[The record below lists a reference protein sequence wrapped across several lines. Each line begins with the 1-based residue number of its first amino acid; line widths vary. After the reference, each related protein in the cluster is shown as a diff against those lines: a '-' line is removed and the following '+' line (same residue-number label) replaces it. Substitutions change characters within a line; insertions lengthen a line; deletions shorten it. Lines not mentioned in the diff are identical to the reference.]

1 VTGIALASLRHRRTA
16 FTASFLSVFL
26 GSVIVMAFASML
38 DTAGQPGV
46 PSADRTTLQIVATVV
61 GGWGAVIIASS
72 VGTTLAVAT
81 RQRAVEL
88 ALLRTAGAS
97 PGQVVK
103 LIMGET
109 GLVAGTAALVALPV
123 GYGGGHLLL
132 ALLQHTGQVGRSYGF
147 RFGAAALGV
156 GLGVTLAGALT
167 AAWLTARRAARR
179 PVREALVEAAAGG
192 RRMSRL
198 RLWAGIACVAL
209 GGQGVVL
216 AMTVVGGTDVYGVQM
231 FAVEGCIWGGIGFAL
246 LGPVLLGGA
255 VTLLA
260 PLAPMAAG
268 ASAEL
273 SVAGVRHRL
282 QQAATPLMPIIVL
295 TSAATGTLYMQAITN
310 SLRSA
315 SGQGDKTVATVNYVI
330 VGMVTL
336 FCAVM
341 LVNLLVAV
349 IADRRREFTQLRLTG
364 ATRRQVLGLV
374 GAESGLLL
382 SVGVLFGTIGGLL
395 TVIPFSLKTTHRV
408 IPHAPVGIYLGVLG
422 GVVALT
428 LAASLLAARQATR
441 LGPVTVLRGAART

>member
-16 FTASFLSVFL
+16 FAASFLSVFL

-46 PSADRTTLQIVATVV
+46 TAADRETLLIVASVV
-61 GGWGAVIIASS
+61 GGWGTVIVGSA

-81 RQRAVEL
+81 RQRAAEL

-97 PGQVVK
+97 PGQVVA
-103 LIMGET
+103 LIMRET
-109 GLVAGTAALVALPV
+109 GLVAGAAALLALPV

-132 ALLQHTGQVGRSYGF
+132 ALLQHTGQVARSYGF
-147 RFGAAALGV
+147 RFGAAALGI
-156 GLGVTLAGALT
+156 GLGVTLAASLT
-167 AAWLTARRAARR
+167 AAWLTARRAAGR
-179 PVREALVEAAAGG
+179 PVQEALVEAAAGG
-192 RRMSRL
+192 RMSRR

-209 GGQGVVL
+209 GGQGAVL
-216 AMTVVGGTDVYGVQM
+216 AMTVVGGKDVYGVQM
-231 FAVEGCIWGGIGFAL
+231 LAVEGCIWGGIGFAL
-246 LGPVLLGGA
+246 LGPMLLGGA

-260 PLAPMAAG
+260 PLAAG
-268 ASAEL
+268 VSAEL
-273 SVAGVRHRL
+273 SIAGVRHRL
-282 QQAATPLMPIIVL
+282 QQAAIPLMPIIVL

-315 SGQGDKTVATVNYVI
+315 SGQSDKTVATVNYVI
-330 VGMVTL
+330 VGVITL
-336 FCAVM
+336 FAAVM

-349 IADRRREFTQLRLTG
+349 ITDRRREFAQQRLAG

-395 TVIPFSLKTTHRV
+395 TVIPFSLKTTRRL
-408 IPHAPVGIYLGVLG
+408 IPHAPIGIYLGVLA
-422 GVVALT
+422 GVAALT
-428 LAASLLAARQATR
+428 LAASLLAARRATR
-441 LGPVTVLRGAART
+441 LDPVTVLRGAART

>member
-1 VTGIALASLRHRRTA
+1 VTGITLASLRHRRTA

-26 GSVIVMAFASML
+26 GSAIVMAFASML

-46 PSADRTTLQIVATVV
+46 PSADRTTLLIVATVV
-61 GGWGAVIIASS
+61 GGWGAVIIASA

-81 RQRAVEL
+81 RQRAAEL

-97 PGQVVK
+97 PGQVVT
-103 LIMGET
+103 LIMRET
-109 GLVAGTAALVALPV
+109 GLVAGAAALLALPV

-132 ALLQHTGQVGRSYGF
+132 ALLQHTSQVARSYGF
-147 RFGAAALGV
+147 RFGAAALGI
-156 GLGVTLAGALT
+156 GLGVTLAASLT
-167 AAWLTARRAARR
+167 AAWLTARRAAGR
-179 PVREALVEAAAGG
+179 PVREALAEAAAGG
-192 RRMSRL
+192 RRMSRR

-209 GGQGVVL
+209 GGQGAVL
-216 AMTVVGGTDVYGVQM
+216 AMTVVGGKDVYGAQM

-255 VTLLA
+255 VSL
-260 PLAPMAAG
+260 LAPMAAG
-268 ASAEL
+268 AAAEL
-273 SVAGVRHRL
+273 SVAGFRHRL
-282 QQAATPLMPIIVL
+282 QQAATPLIPITVL

-315 SGQGDKTVATVNYVI
+315 PGQGDKTVATVNYVI
-330 VGMVTL
+330 VGVITL
-336 FCAVM
+336 FAAVM
-341 LVNLLVAV
+341 LVNLLVA
-349 IADRRREFTQLRLTG
+349 IITDRRREFAQQRLAG

-395 TVIPFSLKTTHRV
+395 TVIPFSLKTTHRL
-408 IPHAPVGIYLGVLG
+408 IPHAPIGIYLGVLA

-428 LAASLLAARQATR
+428 LAASLLAARRATR
-441 LGPVTVLRGAART
+441 LGPVTVLLGAART

>member
-61 GGWGAVIIASS
+61 GGWGAVIIASA

-156 GLGVTLAGALT
+156 GLGVTLAGSLT

-255 VTLLA
+255 VTL
-260 PLAPMAAG
+260 LAPMAAG

-349 IADRRREFTQLRLTG
+349 IADRRREFTQLLLTG

-374 GAESGLLL
+374 GAESGLLV

-441 LGPVTVLRGAART
+441 LGPVTVLQGAAPT

>member
-26 GSVIVMAFASML
+26 GSAIVMAFASML

-46 PSADRTTLQIVATVV
+46 PSADRTTLLVVASVV
-61 GGWGAVIIASS
+61 GGWGAVIIASA

-81 RQRAVEL
+81 RQRAAEL

-97 PGQVVK
+97 PSQVVT
-103 LIMGET
+103 LIMRET
-109 GLVAGTAALVALPV
+109 ALVAGAAALLALPV

-132 ALLQHTGQVGRSYGF
+132 ALLQHTGQVARSYGF
-147 RFGAAALGV
+147 RFGAAALGI
-156 GLGVTLAGALT
+156 GLGVTLAASLT
-167 AAWLTARRAARR
+167 AAWLTARRAAGR

-192 RRMSRL
+192 RPMSRR

-209 GGQGVVL
+209 GGQGAVL
-216 AMTVVGGTDVYGVQM
+216 AMTVVGGKDVYGAQM

-255 VTLLA
+255 VSL
-260 PLAPMAAG
+260 LAPMAAG

-330 VGMVTL
+330 VGVITL
-336 FCAVM
+336 FAAVM

-349 IADRRREFTQLRLTG
+349 ITDRRREFAQQRLAG

-374 GAESGLLL
+374 GAESSLLL

-395 TVIPFSLKTTHRV
+395 TVIPFSLKTTHRL
-408 IPHAPVGIYLGVLG
+408 IPHAPIGIYLGVLA

-428 LAASLLAARQATR
+428 LAASLLAAWRATR
-441 LGPVTVLRGAART
+441 LDPVTVLRGAART

>member
-1 VTGIALASLRHRRTA
+1 MTGIALASLRHRRTA

-26 GSVIVMAFASML
+26 GSAIVMAFASML

-46 PSADRTTLQIVATVV
+46 TAADRETLLIVASVV
-61 GGWGAVIIASS
+61 GGWGTVIIGSA
-72 VGTTLAVAT
+72 VGTTLAVTT
-81 RQRAVEL
+81 RQRAAEL

-97 PGQVVK
+97 PGQVVA
-103 LIMGET
+103 LIMRET
-109 GLVAGTAALVALPV
+109 GLVAAAAALLALPV

-132 ALLQHTGQVGRSYGF
+132 ALLQHTGQVARSYGF
-147 RFGAAALGV
+147 RFGAAALGI
-156 GLGVTLAGALT
+156 GLGVTLAASLT
-167 AAWLTARRAARR
+167 AAWLTARRAAGR
-179 PVREALVEAAAGG
+179 PVREALAEAAAGG
-192 RRMSRL
+192 RRMSRR
-198 RLWAGIACVAL
+198 RLWAGIVCVAL
-209 GGQGVVL
+209 GGQGAIL
-216 AMTVVGGTDVYGVQM
+216 AMTVVGGKDVYGVQM
-231 FAVEGCIWGGIGFAL
+231 LAVEGCIWGGIGFAL

-260 PLAPMAAG
+260 PLAVG
-268 ASAEL
+268 VSGEL

-330 VGMVTL
+330 VGVITL
-336 FCAVM
+336 FAAVM

-349 IADRRREFTQLRLTG
+349 ITDRRREFAQQRLAG
-364 ATRRQVLGLV
+364 AARRQVLGLV

-395 TVIPFSLKTTHRV
+395 TVIPFSLKTTRRL
-408 IPHAPVGIYLGVLG
+408 IPHAPIGIYLGVLA

-428 LAASLLAARQATR
+428 LAASLLAARRATR
-441 LGPVTVLRGAART
+441 LDPVTVLRGAAGT

>member
-1 VTGIALASLRHRRTA
+1 VTGIALASVRHRRAA

-26 GSVIVMAFASML
+26 GSAIVMAFASML

-46 PSADRTTLQIVATVV
+46 PSADRTTLQVVATVV
-61 GGWGAVIIASS
+61 GGWGAVIIASA

-81 RQRAVEL
+81 RQRAAEL
-88 ALLRTAGAS
+88 ALLRTSGAS
-97 PGQVVK
+97 PGQVVT
-103 LIMGET
+103 LIMRET
-109 GLVAGTAALVALPV
+109 GLVAGTAAMVALPV

-132 ALLQHTGQVGRSYGF
+132 ALLQHSGQVARSYGF
-147 RFGAAALGV
+147 RFGAAALGI
-156 GLGVTLAGALT
+156 GLGVTLAASLT
-167 AAWLTARRAARR
+167 AAWLTARRAAGR

-192 RRMSRL
+192 RRMSRR
-198 RLWAGIACVAL
+198 RLWAGIACVAI
-209 GGQGVVL
+209 GGQGAVL
-216 AMTVVGGTDVYGVQM
+216 AMTVVGGKDVYGVQM
-231 FAVEGCIWGGIGFAL
+231 FAAEGCIWGGIGFAL

-260 PLAPMAAG
+260 PMTAA

-315 SGQGDKTVATVNYVI
+315 SEQGDKTVATVNYVI
-330 VGMVTL
+330 VAVVTL
-336 FCAVM
+336 FAAVM

-349 IADRRREFTQLRLTG
+349 IADRRREFAQLRLAG
-364 ATRRQVLGLV
+364 ATRRQTLGLV
-374 GAESGLLL
+374 GAESSLLL

-395 TVIPFSLKTTHRV
+395 TVIPFSLKTTHRL
-408 IPHAPVGIYLGVLG
+408 IPHAPIGIYVGVLA

-428 LAASLLAARQATR
+428 LAASLLAARRATS
-441 LGPVTVLRGAART
+441 LGPVTVLRDAART